1 MGRARAIQSLASTA
15 ESAHRAGVALSVDQ
29 FESILLDYVV
39 DAFDP
44 IPHTPS

>member
-1 MGRARAIQSLASTA
+1 MPTGYVRGAI
-15 ESAHRAGVALSVDQ
+15 
-29 FESILLDYVV
+29 ESILLDYVV